1 MSCSPYV
8 AINLTWLAENDVVPD
23 RTESV
28 IAAREEVYVD
38 DYLDSLNWIE
48 DVVEQAV

>member
-1 MSCSPYV
+1 M
-8 AINLTWLAENDVVPD
+8 AISLTWLALAEDDVVPD